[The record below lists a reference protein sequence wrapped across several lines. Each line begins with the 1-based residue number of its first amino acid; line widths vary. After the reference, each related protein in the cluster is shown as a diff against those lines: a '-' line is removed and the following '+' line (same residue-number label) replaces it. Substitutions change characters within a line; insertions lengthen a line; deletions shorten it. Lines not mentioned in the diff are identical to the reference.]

1 MSNQSSQK
9 IQTYHE
15 FWYFYLKEHS
25 YPINRAFHYIGT
37 TGVILLLVWSIYIQN
52 YWYLLLLPVCGYG
65 FAWFGH
71 FFIEKNK
78 PATFTYPF
86 WSLISDF
93 RMYFAFLTGTLKKDL
108 EIKDSIYSKE
118 AVQN

>member
-1 MSNQSSQK
+1 MSNQTKK
-9 IQTYHE
+9 IQNYQE

-25 YPINRAFHYIGT
+25 HPVNRAFHYIGT
-37 TGVILLLVWSIYIQN
+37 TGVILLLIWSIYIQN
-52 YWYLLLLPVCGYG
+52 YWYLFLLPLCGYG

-108 EIKDSIYSKE
+108 DVKDSIYNKE
-118 AVQN
+118 VIQN